1 MARARVRRLIMWLY
15 RKLKKPLIILAAI
28 AVLLG
33 AVGVFLL
40 GRGCGD
46 RPRSSEAVPTAT
58 GAPPGW
64 VAPPEDFTSPWPHLK
79 KTAADKKLKDW
90 PAGSQLVEVTVPPG
104 ASTVEIGILPG
115 GQVVVPAGAE
125 AIIYRKPPAN
135 VALELRPWL
144 GGGAGLGGLTAG
156 AGVDALRLW
165 RVHLGAGVTYDQR
178 ENVAGVLATSYN
190 VGRNIDVRVVGGYG
204 TGGAAASALLTLA
217 IE

>member
-1 MARARVRRLIMWLY
+1 MIKRL
-15 RKLKKPLIILAAI
+15 KLIPIGIAAV
-28 AVLLG
+28 ALLG
-33 AVGVFLL
+33 VVVLIFLSC
-40 GRGCGD
+40 RGCGD
-46 RPRSSEAVPTAT
+46 RPRPAESVSTAT

-64 VAPPEDFTSPWPHLK
+64 VATKTEDTSSTVEKLNPLHRPTK
-79 KTAADKKLKDW
+79 ADKKLKDW
-90 PAGSQLVEVTVPPG
+90 PAGSQLVEVTVTPG

-115 GQVVVPAGAE
+115 GQVVVPAGVE

-135 VALELRPWL
+135 VVLELRPWL

-178 ENVAGVLATSYN
+178 ENVAGVLTTSYN
-190 VGRNIDVRVVGGYG
+190 VGRNIDVRVAGGYG
-204 TGGAAASALLTLA
+204 TGGATASALLTLA

>member
-1 MARARVRRLIMWLY
+1 MSLGLLKTIWARVKWSV
-15 RKLKKPLIILAAI
+15 IILAAV

-46 RPRSSEAVPTAT
+46 RPRPAEPVSTAT

-64 VAPPEDFTSPWPHLK
+64 VAPPVDSTSPWPHLK
-79 KTAADKKLKDW
+79 RTSADAKLKKW

-115 GQVVVPAGAE
+115 GQVVVPAGVE
-125 AIIYRKPPAN
+125 AIIYRKPAAN

-178 ENVAGVLATSYN
+178 QNVAGVLTTSYN
-190 VGRNIDVRVVGGYG
+190 VWRNVDVRVAGGFG
-204 TGGAAASALLTLA
+204 TGGATAAALLTLA